1 MSQSSEKQIIR
12 NYLASIGRR
21 GGKKSKRILNPST
34 ARQMVMVREA
44 KKAFKKYYSE
54 CFWSFDP
61 DLVITN
67 DDVNWVAEQLMK
79 HGSRKCW
86 EVGRSLCQ

>member
-1 MSQSSEKQIIR
+1 MNLNAEQLIIR
-12 NYLASIGRR
+12 KYLASIGRR
-21 GGKKSKRILNPST
+21 GGKISKRQLNPSE
-34 ARQMVMVREA
+34 AKQMVLVREA

-61 DLVITN
+61 DLTITKQ
-67 DDVNWVAEQLMK
+67 DVSWVAEQLMK

-86 EVGRSLCQ
+86 EVGRNLCQ